1 MKLNQA
7 AGSLVMKPFREVQKP
22 LSWEFSNETGRK
34 FSKETSREFGIETSQ
49 EFGIKSNQ

>member
-1 MKLNQA
+1 MKPNQA

-22 LSWEFSNETGRK
+22 LSWEFSNETGRE